1 MRAAALLHLPFSLC
15 VSDSLSL
22 GARHSGDELVQGTV
36 PGCLAG
42 SWHPTQTLREQRKCQ

>member
-1 MRAAALLHLPFSLC
+1 MCAAALLHLPFS
-15 VSDSLSL
+15 VSDSLSQ

-42 SWHPTQTLREQRKCQ
+42 SWHPVQTLREQQKCQ